1 MDRRSFLAGLATA
14 VTVAAIPMA
23 LKTEALASTSIS
35 RLMNRRFHIRYDSV
49 AMSYVKDVLGRTT
62 LLPGDKVVDGNIIK
76 LEAGFGFTRQLVPP
90 DPVRAA
96 YLLEAERKDRA
107 YGNSGWM
114 PAGYD
119 PDLS

>member
-1 MDRRSFLAGLATA
+1 MNKRDFLKGLMAATA
-14 VTVAAIPMA
+14 LAALPVAAIA
-23 LKTEALASTSIS
+23 KATTGIS
-35 RLMNRRFHIRYDSV
+35 PLPKRRFHIRYDSV
-49 AMSYVKDVLGRTT
+49 AMSYVKEVLGRTEP
-62 LLPGDKVVDGNIIK
+62 LPPVVMNRNMVPVIVKGRD
-76 LEAGFGFTRQLVPP
+76 LVPS

-96 YLLEAERKDRA
+96 YLLEADRKDRA